1 ATGAVGVAQ
10 ACLDLTIQYA
20 NERKAFGKEIGKF
33 QMIQEMIAQMAVEI
47 EASRLMVYRAAWQK
61 DQGQLGNTLETSMA
75 KFFAGETAQKASHC
89 CMKVL
94 GSMGYST
101 EFSAARY
108 YRDAV
113 LYQIVEGTAN
123 IQKMII
129 ANDALGYRKANR

>member
-1 ATGAVGVAQ
+1 
-10 ACLDLTIQYA
+10 
-20 NERKAFGKEIGKF
+20 
-33 QMIQEMIAQMAVEI
+33 MAVEI
-47 EASRLMVYRAAWQK
+47 EAARLLVYRAAWQK

-75 KFFAGETAQKASHC
+75 KFFAGELAQKASHY